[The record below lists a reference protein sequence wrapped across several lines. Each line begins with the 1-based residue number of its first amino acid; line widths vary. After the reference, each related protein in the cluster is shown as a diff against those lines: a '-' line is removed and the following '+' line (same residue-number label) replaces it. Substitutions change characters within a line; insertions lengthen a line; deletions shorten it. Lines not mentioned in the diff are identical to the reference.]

1 MPRTAASLFVL
12 AAAAAAPAAAA
23 QLDPMPLVAHRAV
36 YDLKLSA
43 SSSAK
48 APSDA
53 RGRIA
58 FDFTGS
64 ACDGYVM
71 NFRQVTELTPAEGT
85 TRVSDMR
92 TATFEDGDGKSYR
105 FKAQSTTDGSKEE
118 DSDGRATV
126 AGDGGV
132 SLDIAKPLKRKAD
145 IGQGIMFPTDHI
157 RHIVAAAKEGRTTMA
172 QKLFDGSE
180 NGEKVF
186 DTLTVIGKQV
196 ERKADEPAAQ
206 LPQLEGMARW
216 PVAISY
222 FTQGKAGDAP
232 DYVLSF
238 DLYENGISRAL
249 KLDYGDFVLAG
260 RMETLELLPAAAP
273 CGK

>member
-1 MPRTAASLFVL
+1 MSKTAASLAVLL
-12 AAAAAAPAAAA
+12 AALAPAAAA
-23 QLDPMPLVAHRAV
+23 PLDPMPLVAHRAV
-36 YDLKLSA
+36 YDLKLTSTTG
-43 SSSAK
+43 AK
-48 APSDA
+48 GPTDA

-85 TRVSDMR
+85 SRVSDMR
-92 TATFEDGDGKSYR
+92 TATFEDGEGRSYR
-105 FKAQSTTDGSKEE
+105 FKAQSTTDGTPEE

-126 AGDGGV
+126 SGDGGV
-132 SLDIAKPLKRKAD
+132 SLDIVKPARRKAD
-145 IGQGIMFPTDHI
+145 IGAGIIFPTDHI
-157 RHIVAAAKEGRTTMA
+157 RRILAAAKEGRSTLA
-172 QKLFDGSE
+172 QKVFDGSE

-186 DTLTVIGKQV
+186 DTLSIIGKQV

-206 LPQLEGMARW
+206 LPELAGMARW

-222 FTQGKAGDAP
+222 FTVGKGGDEP

-249 KLDYGDFVLAG
+249 KLDYGSFVLSG
-260 RMETLELLPAAAP
+260 TMEKLELLPAAAP
-273 CGK
+273 CAK